1 MRVRVRVRGGVCVL
15 GSWGLGWPCIVSMLT
30 LLHGNAR
37 CWQCVSVMNTCHTHM
52 QGAFGH
58 PPTVHACHPVPCTL
72 LSPLPSTLQAAAK
85 RYRVTGSG
93 KVVAR
98 HSGKQHMN
106 EKQTRAKKRE
116 LAKSF
121 VVSPSD
127 IYKASR
133 CLPYAD
139 LQ

>member
-1 MRVRVRVRGGVCVL
+1 MPP
-15 GSWGLGWPCIVSMLT
+15 SPT
-30 LLHGNAR
+30 APPP
-37 CWQCVSVMNTCHTHM
+37 HTH
-52 QGAFGH
+52 
-58 PPTVHACHPVPCTL
+58 VPQ
-72 LSPLPSTLQAAAK
+72 SAAK
-85 RYRVTGSG
+85 RYKVTGSG
-93 KVVAR
+93 KVMAR

-106 EKQTRAKKRE
+106 EKQTRHKKRE

>member
-1 MRVRVRVRGGVCVL
+1 MVMCLSTSQQDCGWTAAVAVL
-15 GSWGLGWPCIVSMLT
+15 TRPLKHHPSENIPPQIPPS
-30 LLHGNAR
+30 
-37 CWQCVSVMNTCHTHM
+37 NT
-52 QGAFGH
+52 
-58 PPTVHACHPVPCTL
+58 
-72 LSPLPSTLQAAAK
+72 LSPPPPCACALQAAAK
-85 RYRVTGSG
+85 RYKVTGSG

-106 EKQTRAKKRE
+106 EKQTRQKKRD